1 MAGAESAWDGEAA
14 AMARQVWEAWGEAL
28 RKAASVPLE
37 NAAPAW
43 QQVPGGWPGW
53 TPPQGGGAG
62 DVVERFDG
70 LARHWFGRMQ
80 SVAAQFADRD
90 NTPEE
95 IVAAWRQALGAT
107 EAKPYPD
114 LFSSLFGQGATGLDG
129 LGEQWLPWLESLRGP
144 LDDWARTPAFG
155 PAREHQQ
162 RWKAL
167 LQAQQA
173 LREANEMY
181 QRMPEESSRQAYTLF
196 EERLGTRAGSGAPLD
211 SARAL
216 FDEWI
221 DAAEDAYARM
231 ALSEEFR
238 EVYGALANAQMR
250 MRAGVQREVEQLGGM
265 LGLPTRSEV
274 DAAHRKIAELERMLR
289 RMMRAS
295 HMDAAPAFGASRTPA
310 SAPSQAKTVDRAGKP
325 ASSGKKGAAAKQA
338 VDRAQATGQKQARVK
353 AAPAP
358 APDRRKD
365 KSGKAA
371 TRTVAT
377 SKHTQKATTRQ
388 TAAKKATVKKAVAK
402 KAVAATRS
410 GAKRRA

>member
-1 MAGAESAWDGEAA
+1 MSGAEAGWGEGAE
-14 AMARQVWEAWGEAL
+14 AMGRQVWEAWGEAL

-37 NAAPAW
+37 TAAPAW

-53 TPPQGGGAG
+53 TPPQGGGPG
-62 DVVERFDG
+62 EVMERFDG

-80 SVAAQFADRD
+80 HVASQFADRD
-90 NTPEE
+90 NTPED
-95 IVAAWRQALGAT
+95 IATAWRQAMGAT

-129 LGEQWLPWLESLRGP
+129 LGEQWMPWLESLRGP
-144 LDDWARTPAFG
+144 LQDWAQTPAFG

-173 LREANEMY
+173 LRDANDGY
-181 QRMPEESSRQAYTLF
+181 QRLMEEASRQAYTLF
-196 EERLGTRAGSGAPLD
+196 EDKLGIRVGQGAPLD

-221 DAAEDAYARM
+221 DAAEDAYAKM

-265 LGLPTRSEV
+265 LGLPTRTEV
-274 DAAHRKIAELERMLR
+274 DAAHRKIAELERLLR
-289 RMMRAS
+289 KLMRGAGVEAARTT
-295 HMDAAPAFGASRTPA
+295 AAPPKDSADSKAKPAQARAATAATPEPAAPKRSAVAKSNNAAGASKPAKTTRTP
-310 SAPSQAKTVDRAGKP
+310 PTPTKTA
-325 ASSGKKGAAAKQA
+325 SGKKASKTTAK
-338 VDRAQATGQKQARVK
+338 
-353 AAPAP
+353 PAP
-358 APDRRKD
+358 ARKPR
-365 KSGKAA
+365 KAA
-371 TRTVAT
+371 TSGSAKTAAR
-377 SKHTQKATTRQ
+377 TTR
-388 TAAKKATVKKAVAK
+388 VKR
-402 KAVAATRS
+402 TT
-410 GAKRRA
+410 